1 MDIRTK
7 KLQVT
12 KELKVLRNWKDTLEE
27 LGLQL
32 RDFTDEDYDIIGET
46 YYEAGLFLAPRENE
60 LRLSIKFEQEIFD
73 WRFSIC
79 EMNRAIMLED
89 NKKIRKM
96 LAKVVEALERKI
108 VRFEN
113 YLENGTFVIA

>member
-27 LGLQL
+27 LGLQP